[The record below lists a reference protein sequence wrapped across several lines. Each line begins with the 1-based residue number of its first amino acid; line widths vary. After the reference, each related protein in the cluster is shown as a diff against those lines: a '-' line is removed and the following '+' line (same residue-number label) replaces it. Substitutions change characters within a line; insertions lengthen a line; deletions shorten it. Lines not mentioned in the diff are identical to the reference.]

1 MSGHW
6 TVQNSF
12 AFEGRDPV
20 GEQRDSECAITLW
33 HQKARDGSAPR
44 LDEFDFQRLR
54 TDWGYRFLISTD
66 EIVPAAVFIIYGL
79 PFARLLKLSDQAKTN
94 LPLMPQ
100 LPPRYRGL
108 FVEGCTEVL
117 ARPEPARYSG
127 AAIRHDGKIELYRA
141 AFMPLL
147 GSKSTRPLIFGSFN
161 YRTVVHESTSDALR
175 AYNRLGERARRE
187 DRLAPD

>member
-1 MSGHW
+1 L
-6 TVQNSF
+6 
-12 AFEGRDPV
+12 AFERRDPA
-20 GEQRDSECAITLW
+20 GEERDGEYAITLW
-33 HQKARDGSAPR
+33 HQKAHDGRAPH
-44 LDEFDFQRLR
+44 LNEFDFHRLR
-54 TDWGYRFLISTD
+54 TDWAYRFLISTD
-66 EIVPAAVFIIYGL
+66 DVVQAAVFITYGL

-100 LPPRYRGL
+100 LPRRYRDL

-127 AAIRHDGKIELYRA
+127 ATVRHDGKMELYRA
-141 AFMPLL
+141 AFMPLR
-147 GSKSTRPLIFGSFN
+147 GSNSTRPLIFGSFN
-161 YRTVVHESTSDALR
+161 YRVVVHESASDALR